1 VISTELLAD
10 LTEAQRTA
18 VCHVDGPLL
27 VLAGP
32 GSGKTRVITRRVAH
46 LIALGIP
53 AWQILAVTFTNKAA
67 GEMRERI
74 DHLLPANI
82 PGRRGLVV
90 STFHALCARLL
101 RRYALQAGLD
111 PAFVIYDSADQ
122 KELVKQAIHELE
134 LNDSQYAP
142 GAILGAISRAKNDL
156 LDVEAFALQAR
167 DFRDRQIARIYAA
180 YQRAL
185 TASKA
190 VDFDDLLLKTA
201 QLLARDDGVRA
212 ELSERFRYLLVDEY
226 QDTNQAQFEIARSIA
241 SGHRNICVVGDP
253 DQSIYGWRGAD
264 IRNIL
269 EFEERF
275 ENAVIVPL
283 GENFRSTGHIVAA
296 SAALIAG
303 NRRRRHKELFTGLE
317 PGHRVR
323 VRCCADEQ
331 SEAAAV
337 VESLLE
343 LSHQGVPWREMAV
356 LYRMNALSRV
366 LEDALRRRGIP
377 YQIAR
382 GTAFFDRKEVRDAL
396 AYLRLLANPS
406 DSVSLGRIVNF
417 PARGLG
423 DTSLGRVEAAGR
435 RWGVSTLEALRRA
448 DEVSDLPPRARAA
461 AMGFG
466 SMLERWRADAVV
478 AGAPTPAALSHLVL
492 RVLDESGLREHYAGE
507 DTRRGTEDGEDRRA
521 NLDELVSA
529 AAQWMPPPSEVEET
543 ALRPLSSLLDR
554 LSLWLES
561 VALVSDADAMDSE
574 RGAVTLMTLHAAK
587 GLEFDAVHMVGLEE
601 GLLPHARFD
610 SSDRDLEEERRL
622 CYVGMTRARRR
633 LTLSWTKVRTMRGFT
648 ERRMASSFLEELP
661 AQDIER
667 LGEGRRSTPMRGA
680 ATRPRRG
687 SGDEIDEA
695 PDYEAGDEAP
705 RRGVAGSLDGAF
717 TVGDLVRHP
726 QFGLGRVEAMMPR
739 GASST
744 VRVRFESVGAKNLVL
759 AYARLELVT

>member
-1 VISTELLAD
+1 VTSTELLAD
-10 LTEAQRTA
+10 LTDAQRAA

-67 GEMRERI
+67 GEMRARI
-74 DHLLPANI
+74 DQLLPAEV

-101 RRYALQAGLD
+101 RRYALRAGLD
-111 PAFVIYDSADQ
+111 PSFVIYDTADQ
-122 KELVKQAIHELE
+122 KELVKEAIRELE
-134 LNDSQYAP
+134 LSDSQYAP

-156 LDVEAFALQAR
+156 LDAEAFALQAR

-180 YQRAL
+180 YQRSL
-185 TASKA
+185 SINKA
-190 VDFDDLLLKTA
+190 VDFDDLLLRTA
-201 QLLARDDGVRA
+201 QLLARDGEVRQ

-226 QDTNQAQFEIARSIA
+226 QDTNQAQFAIARAIA
-241 SGHRNICVVGDP
+241 SDHGNICVVGDP

-275 ENAVIVPL
+275 ERAAIVSL

-303 NRRRRHKELFTGLE
+303 NRRRRHKELYTGLE

-323 VRCCADEQ
+323 VQSCSDEQ
-331 SEAAAV
+331 AEAAAV
-337 VESLLE
+337 VESMLE
-343 LSHQGVPWREMAV
+343 RSNEGVPWREMAI
-356 LYRMNALSRV
+356 LYRMNSLSRV

-406 DSVSLGRIVNF
+406 DSVSLGRIVNV

-423 DTSLGRVEAAGR
+423 DTSLGRIEATAR
-435 RWGVSTLEALRRA
+435 RWGVSMLEALGRA
-448 DEVSDLPPRARAA
+448 DEVSDLPPRAKAA
-461 AMGFG
+461 ALGFV
-466 SMLERWRADAVV
+466 SMFDRWRADAVV
-478 AGAPTPAALSHLVL
+478 EGGTGVALSHLVM
-492 RVLDESGLREHYAGE
+492 RVLDESGLRAHHASE
-507 DTRRGTEDGEDRRA
+507 DTRKGTEDGEDRRA

-529 AAQWMPPPSEVEET
+529 AAQWEPPPSEAEET
-543 ALRPLSSLLDR
+543 AIRPLRCLLDR

-561 VALVSDADAMDSE
+561 VALVSDADAMDSD

-587 GLEFDAVHMVGLEE
+587 GLEFDVVHLVGLEE
-601 GLLPHARFD
+601 GLLPHAR
-610 SSDRDLEEERRL
+610 SGESDRELEEERRL
-622 CYVGMTRARRR
+622 CYVGMTRARRW
-633 LTLSWTKVRTMRGFT
+633 LALSWARARATRGYT
-648 ERRMASSFLEELP
+648 ERRMASSFLDELP

-667 LGEGRRSTPMRGA
+667 VGERRTASAPPRAAPWGA
-680 ATRPRRG
+680 G
-687 SGDEIDEA
+687 GGGQEFDQM
-695 PDYEAGDEAP
+695 PDYEAGDEPP
-705 RRGVAGSLDGAF
+705 RRSEAQSQGGLVVGAR
-717 TVGDLVRHP
+717 VRHAH
-726 QFGLGRVEAMMPR
+726 FGSGRIEAIMPR
-739 GASST
+739 GPSTT
-744 VRVRFESVGAKNLVL
+744 VRVLFERVGPKNLVL
-759 AYARLELVT
+759 AYANLELVG